1 MIINK
6 KSSLILILK
15 VLEEY
20 TDEDHLLTQ
29 QQIIDKISQLYN
41 IDLERKSV
49 SNSISLLIELG
60 YDIISSPRKGYR
72 RTIFLSAGG
81 FFKERGK
88 PIS

>member
-1 MIINK
+1 MIENK
-6 KSSLILILK
+6 KSSIILILK

-60 YDIISSPRKGYR
+60 YDIISICIKNSK
-72 RTIFLSAGG
+72 A
-81 FFKERGK
+81 
-88 PIS
+88 

>member
-29 QQIIDKISQLYN
+29 KQIIDKISQLYN

-49 SNSISLLIELG
+49 SN
-60 YDIISSPRKGYR
+60 
-72 RTIFLSAGG
+72 
-81 FFKERGK
+81 
-88 PIS
+88 

>member
-20 TDEDHLLTQ
+20 SDEDHLLTQ

-49 SNSISLLIELG
+49 SNSISLLIEL
-60 YDIISSPRKGYR
+60 
-72 RTIFLSAGG
+72 
-81 FFKERGK
+81 
-88 PIS
+88 

>member
-60 YDIISSPRKGYR
+60 YDIVSIPRKGYCL
-72 RTIFLSAGG
+72 LS
-81 FFKERGK
+81 
-88 PIS
+88 S

>member
-49 SNSISLLIELG
+49 SNSISLIMLI
-60 YDIISSPRKGYR
+60 
-72 RTIFLSAGG
+72 
-81 FFKERGK
+81 
-88 PIS
+88 

>member
-1 MIINK
+1 MIENK
-6 KSSLILILK
+6 KSSIILILK

-49 SNSISLLIELG
+49 SNSISLLIEL
-60 YDIISSPRKGYR
+60 
-72 RTIFLSAGG
+72 
-81 FFKERGK
+81 
-88 PIS
+88 